1 MISKNKLSAVRANG
15 RKSRGPKT
23 PSGKL
28 RASHNALRHGLSIVN
43 RSNPAFSN
51 EIEQMAKAICV
62 DLTNP
67 ALFEQAIVI
76 AENAFLL
83 RFIQSERVA
92 LIEQFHDPTAVSRK
106 KTNALIA
113 VGEARL
119 QQMNEAY
126 REYAYLQ
133 DILTKR
139 GEMTFADFAPIKFKP
154 GEIPPKYVPPKERD
168 EYEAMQEAMP
178 DLQRLLR
185 YERRALSKLKRAV
198 SVFLAIMVTS
208 HFGISA
214 QLGGMAT

>member
-1 MISKNKLSAVRANG
+1 MLSKNKLSAVRANG

-28 RASHNALRHGLSIVN
+28 RASHNALRHGLSLVN
-43 RSNPAFSN
+43 CRNSAFSN

-62 DLTNP
+62 DPTNP
-67 ALFEQAIVI
+67 ALFEQAMVI

-92 LIEQFHDPTAVSRK
+92 LIGQFRDPTAVSRT
-106 KTNALIA
+106 KTNALLA

-119 QQMNEAY
+119 QQMEKAS

-133 DILTKR
+133 EKLHAR

-154 GEIPPKYVPPKERD
+154 GEIPPKYVPPKDRD
-168 EYEAMQEAMP
+168 EYEAIEEAMP
-178 DLQRLLR
+178 DLERLLR
-185 YERRALSKLKRAV
+185 YERRALSRQKRAV
-198 SVFLAIMVTS
+198 SVLLAIMVTS
-208 HFGISA
+208 HFDIIG
-214 QLGGMAT
+214 Q